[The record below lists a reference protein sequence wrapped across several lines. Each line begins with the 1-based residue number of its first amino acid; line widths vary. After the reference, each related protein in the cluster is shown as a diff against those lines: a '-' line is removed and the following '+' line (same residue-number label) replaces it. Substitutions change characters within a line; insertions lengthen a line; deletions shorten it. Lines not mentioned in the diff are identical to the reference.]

1 MRIGSNPEKT
11 SKAITIENY
20 HRIVIPVY
28 IPNFEGYFKDA
39 FDVFKLCLESL
50 LLTIHSK
57 TRITIYNNNC
67 HPEVK
72 EYIDLKYSE
81 SNCIDQVFHSK
92 ENLGKINAILAASKG
107 NLEPIITITDADV
120 FFKNGWQE
128 AVEKVLVGFPE
139 AGMVSPV
146 PGSKAYKSY
155 TSNNWA
161 YAVFKAKLSFQNVID
176 KEALINFDRSL
187 GNDKNLYDPIHLEK
201 HLIIENKKTK
211 AQAVMGCGHFVATMR
226 REVFDKGT
234 NEPAFIKIQNGVE
247 GKFIDIPNEEMG
259 FLRLATKDNYAYHMG
274 NTKEDWMYEEFK
286 KLKLPEIDGAL
297 DAKVISTS
305 KPLGKGYQFFGK
317 IILQLLSKKAIK
329 KRYFLHLGLN
339 STADY

>member
-1 MRIGSNPEKT
+1 MRIGSNPEKN
-11 SKAITIENY
+11 SKAIAIENY
-20 HRIVIPVY
+20 HRVVIPVY
-28 IPNFEGYFKDA
+28 IPHFEGYFKDA

-72 EYIDLKYSE
+72 KYIDLKYNE
-81 SNCIDQVFHSK
+81 SNSIDQVFHSK
-92 ENLGKINAILAASKG
+92 ENLGKINAILAAAKG
-107 NLEPIITITDADV
+107 NLEPLITITDADV

-128 AVEKVLVGFPE
+128 AVEKVLLGFPE

-155 TSNNWA
+155 TSNNWG
-161 YAVFKAKLSFQNVID
+161 YAVFKAKLSFQEVID
-176 KEALINFDRSL
+176 KEALVNFDRSL
-187 GNDKNLYDPIHLEK
+187 GNAKNLYDPIHLEK
-201 HLIIENKKTK
+201 HLIIENKKSK
-211 AQAVMGCGHFVATMR
+211 MQAVMGCGHFVATMR

-234 NEPAFIKIQNGVE
+234 NTPAFIKIQNGVE
-247 GKFIDIPNEEMG
+247 GEFIDIPNEAMG

-274 NTKEDWMYEEFK
+274 NTKEEWMYEEFK
-286 KLKLPEIDGAL
+286 KLKPPSIDAAL
-297 DAKVISTS
+297 DAQAISSS
-305 KPLGKGYQFFGK
+305 KRLGKAYRFLGK
-317 IILQLLSKKAIK
+317 IIIQLLSKKAIK